1 MNTTYTIKH
10 IQKGLALFI
19 IISSSISLPCAF
31 AQEEEVEI
39 VEAKINLDK
48 QGASFKPS
56 LGGLSGEAKN
66 LFSRYLFLAAKQA
79 PLLLERNEPK
89 RKPFSWSVCKNS
101 KNSTLVFLTRN
112 NTKKA
117 KKIVFTLSGK
127 EPLAPTYRR
136 VYSTNGGKKWRTI
149 AFEPPHASI
158 TGCFEPMPKP
168 YTIEVPPYS
177 YQSVTVR
184 LK

>member
-1 MNTTYTIKH
+1 MKRLFFIFFA
-10 IQKGLALFI
+10 LAA
-19 IISSSISLPCAF
+19 ISSLISLPCAF
-31 AQEEEVEI
+31 AQDEEVET
-39 VEAKINLDK
+39 VEVKINLDK
-48 QGASFKPS
+48 QGSSFKPS
-56 LGGLSGEAKN
+56 LGGLGGEAKN

-79 PLLLERNEPK
+79 PLLLERHEMKKNL
-89 RKPFSWSVCKNS
+89 FSWSVCKNS

-127 EPLAPTYRR
+127 EPLTPTYRR
-136 VYSTNGGKKWRTI
+136 VYSSDGGKKWRTI
-149 AFEPPHASI
+149 AFEPPHDSV
-158 TGCFEPMPKP
+158 TGYFQSMPKP

-177 YQSVTVR
+177 YQSATVR